1 MSSELQDPALLQEAV
16 IRALKEVYDP
26 EIPVDIYELGL
37 IYHIEV
43 SPTGDVK
50 IVMTLTSAFCP
61 AAQHLPDDVK
71 KAVEA
76 VPGVKS
82 VEVEVTFDPP
92 WDMSRMSENAR
103 IQLGL
108 M

>member
-1 MSSELQDPALLQEAV
+1 MQPQDPALLQEAI
-16 IRALKEVYDP
+16 IRALKTVYDP

-43 SPTGDVK
+43 GPSGEAR

-61 AAQHLPDDVK
+61 AAQHLPDEVRQVV
-71 KAVEA
+71 AA
-76 VPGVKS
+76 VPGIKQ

-108 M
+108 L